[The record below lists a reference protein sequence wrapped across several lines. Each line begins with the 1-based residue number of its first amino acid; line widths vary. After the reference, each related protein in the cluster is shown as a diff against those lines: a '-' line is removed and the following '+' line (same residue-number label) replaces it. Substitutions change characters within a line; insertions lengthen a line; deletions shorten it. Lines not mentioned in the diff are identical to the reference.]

1 MTRKCFNF
9 CCEKC
14 FEVVAK
20 QSTGAAKLWLDLCEY
35 AITFKI
41 NVVKIEEPNNV
52 HLEFYLKLIER
63 EGLIVSIDTDEAL
76 IIKLNSFDEIFCKKG
91 KHDE

>member
-14 FEVVAK
+14 FSGVAK

-35 AITFKI
+35 AINLKRNF
-41 NVVKIEEPNNV
+41 VKIEEPKNV
-52 HLEFYLKLIER
+52 HLEFYLKLIEH
-63 EGLIVSIDTDEAL
+63 EGLIVSIDTNEAV
-76 IIKLNSFDEIFCKKG
+76 IIKLNSFDEIFCKKREY
-91 KHDE
+91 HD